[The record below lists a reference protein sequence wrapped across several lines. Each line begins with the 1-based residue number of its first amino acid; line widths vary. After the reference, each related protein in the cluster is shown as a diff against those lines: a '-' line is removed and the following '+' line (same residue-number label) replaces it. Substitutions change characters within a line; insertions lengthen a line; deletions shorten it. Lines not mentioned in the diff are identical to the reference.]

1 MSTTLEI
8 YTIPIAAAQR
18 QAVENL
24 SRRVTNGDELRQIG
38 ENLPLASER
47 IQCVRW

>member
-8 YTIPIAAAQR
+8 YTISIPQAQR

-24 SRRVTNGDELRQIG
+24 SVLVTNGDDLAKLG
-38 ENLPLASER
+38 EKLPLASER
-47 IQCVRW
+47 IQ

>member
-8 YTIPIAAAQR
+8 YTLPIAAAQR

-24 SRRVTNGDELRQIG
+24 SRMVTNGDELRQIG
-38 ENLPLASER
+38 EKLPRLTQQ
-47 IQCVRW
+47 IQ